1 MTLQSE
7 SMPQAVPFDLV
18 AEIRRLV
25 TLAGRDEHTAIMQ
38 FHDLV
43 DTHGCAQVGAALAAA
58 APDELAEL
66 ARPTVSTG

>member
-1 MTLQSE
+1 
-7 SMPQAVPFDLV
+7 MPQTGPWDLV

-25 TLAGRDEHTAIMQ
+25 TLAGRDEHTAFAR

-58 APDELAEL
+58 VPEELAEL
-66 ARPTVSTG
+66 AGETASSG